1 MLVDGAYGLTS
12 SAWEGISDL
21 GVRSAA
27 SEIIGGVTREALE
40 AAANGGGPTVKVV
53 TRLTQSPASGRAL
66 SVWVEDSSA
75 SVMNAARSG
84 GRVYT
89 AEVPK
94 ALIDLMEQG
103 GLVQVYYS
111 HGLGRGN

>member
-1 MLVDGAYGLTS
+1 MLVDGAYGF
-12 SAWEGISDL
+12 
-21 GVRSAA
+21 
-27 SEIIGGVTREALE
+27 
-40 AAANGGGPTVKVV
+40 
-53 TRLTQSPASGRAL
+53 
-66 SVWVEDSSA
+66 
-75 SVMNAARSG
+75 MNAARSG